1 MKLVHF
7 NKFGAGGKSPWLLH
21 AQLCCV
27 LFFLF
32 FMGEEAFAWY
42 QPDLMVRLAA
52 EGDGSYLGEGA
63 YEPTADAQSRSQA
76 AFSGSPA
83 QFRILLKNAGDQP
96 DSFILTGPG
105 SGSEFSVS
113 YLDPGGVDRG
123 AALSGGGYRT
133 ASLPPGE
140 TTVLLL
146 QVTLTRFTLGASYR
160 VAVSA
165 VSVSDPAAV
174 DQVKTETVA
183 CGTTAAVTVSAPP
196 DGGGAPGTVVNYPYT
211 VTNVGN
217 EENVFALTAEV
228 TSGWQGVV
236 VADDGAG
243 GGIAGDGVRQSGEN
257 SVCVSTG
264 TLPPGG
270 SYGFFVAITV
280 PESGSDGSRGDVVVS
295 VVGEGASGT
304 DRISTSTIA
313 PRLSLSEA
321 VRNLSQGGAFSATAG
336 AVPGDLLQY
345 RMAVTNSGSAAATSV
360 SIDSPIPDGL
370 QLVADSL
377 LIALAPE
384 GEAACAASQ
393 CGWARASA
401 GNIVAHL
408 GEGASD
414 AAGGALLPG
423 RTVYLFFKAQVQ

>member
-1 MKLVHF
+1 MKLIYI
-7 NKFGAGGKSPWLLH
+7 NKFPAGGGSPRLLR

-32 FMGEEAFAWY
+32 FMGEEARAWY
-42 QPDLMVRLAA
+42 QPDLMVRLAV
-52 EGDGSYLGEGA
+52 EGDSSYLGGGVFEA
-63 YEPTADAQSRSQA
+63 AAVSQSRSQA
-76 AFSGSPA
+76 AFSGTPA
-83 QFRILLKNAGDQP
+83 QFRILLRNAGDEP

-105 SGSEFSVS
+105 SGGDFTVS
-113 YLDPGGVDRG
+113 YLDTGGVDRV
-123 AALSGGGYRT
+123 ASLSGAGYRT
-133 ASLPPGE
+133 ASLAPGE
-140 TTVLLL
+140 TAAFLV

-165 VSVSDPAAV
+165 VSASDPAAS

-183 CGTTAAVTVSAPP
+183 CGSTAAVTVSAPP
-196 DGGGAPGTVVNYPYT
+196 DSGGAPGTVVNYPYT

-217 EENVFALTAEV
+217 QLNGFTLTVEG
-228 TSGWQGVV
+228 SGGWQVALI
-236 VADDGAG
+236 ADDGAG

-257 SVCVSTG
+257 NSCGSTG
-264 TLPPGG
+264 ALSPGAP
-270 SYGFFVAITV
+270 YGFFAAVTV
-280 PESGSDGSRGDVVVS
+280 PESGSDGARGDVVVS
-295 VVGEGASGT
+295 AVGEGTNGA
-304 DRISTSTIA
+304 DRVSTSTIA

-321 VRNLSQGGAFSATAG
+321 VRNLTRGGAFSATAS
-336 AVPGDLLQY
+336 AVPGDLLHY
-345 RMAVTNSGSAAATSV
+345 RMSVTNSGSAAATSV
-360 SIDSPIPDGL
+360 SIESPMPDGL

-377 LIALAPE
+377 LIALAPDA
-384 GEAACAASQ
+384 EAACAVSE
-393 CGWARASA
+393 CGWARALA